1 MTLHEKQALQERA
14 LYLTEQEAETLLALS
29 STSSLD
35 LGETEVIL
43 FGKLDDCL
51 RRFAPA

>member
-1 MTLHEKQALQERA
+1 MLERA

-35 LGETEVIL
+35 LGDAEAAL
-43 FGKLDDCL
+43 FGKLGDYL
-51 RRFAPA
+51 RRFTPA